1 MKDDGDAKW
10 HHFFLCLYNQYMGVF
25 LTIDNGIA
33 SNNSSSL
40 IQCSFGKDLRE
51 CRVTTTSIQDFYVLA
66 AQEAIFNAH
75 NYYDARDS
83 NGAFTR
89 SDASKRFHIYAGK
102 LAEFEVM
109 RILKDRYHDEIIEGV
124 RLFGKTHDGDNYDLV
139 FKKFGKVQV
148 KYLSRNKFK
157 KFTSAELDSMLARY
171 SDCKI
176 IYASS
181 EDFDRDNRP
190 TSDINRRSDFGN
202 QLDRKY
208 SWNLY
213 EVDLKK
219 MIKLKITEIDF
230 RKTSSLN
237 YVAFL

>member
-1 MKDDGDAKW
+1 
-10 HHFFLCLYNQYMGVF
+10 MGVF

-33 SNNSSSL
+33 SNSSSSL

-51 CRVTTTSIQDFYVLA
+51 YRVTTTSIQDFYVLA

-83 NGAFTR
+83 SGDFTR

-109 RILKDRYHDEIIEGV
+109 RILKERYHDEIIEGV

-148 KYLSRNKFK
+148 KYLSRSKCK
-157 KFTSAELDSMLARY
+157 KFTSTELDSMLARY

-190 TSDINRRSDFGN
+190 TSDINWRSDFGN

-219 MIKLKITEIDF
+219 MIKMKITEIDF

>member
-1 MKDDGDAKW
+1 
-10 HHFFLCLYNQYMGVF
+10 MGVF

-33 SNNSSSL
+33 SNNSSSQ

-75 NYYDARDS
+75 NYYDSRDS

-109 RILKDRYHDEIIEGV
+109 RILKERYHDEIIEGV

-148 KYLSRNKFK
+148 KYLSRSKCK
-157 KFTSAELDSMLARY
+157 KFTSTELDSMLARY

-181 EDFDRDNRP
+181 EDFDCDNRP
-190 TSDINRRSDFGN
+190 TSDINWRSDFGN
-202 QLDRKY
+202 QLGRKY

>member
-1 MKDDGDAKW
+1 MVMLNSITI
-10 HHFFLCLYNQYMGVF
+10 FLCRYNLYMSVF
-25 LTIDNGIA
+25 LTIDNRVV
-33 SNNSSSL
+33 SQNSSDL

-75 NYYDARDS
+75 NYYDARDH
-83 NGAFTR
+83 NGVLTR

-109 RILKDRYHDEIIEGV
+109 RILKERYHDEIIEGV

-148 KYLSRNKFK
+148 KYLSRSKYK
-157 KFTSAELDSMLARY
+157 KFTSTELDSMLARY

-190 TSDINRRSDFGN
+190 TSEINWRSDFGN